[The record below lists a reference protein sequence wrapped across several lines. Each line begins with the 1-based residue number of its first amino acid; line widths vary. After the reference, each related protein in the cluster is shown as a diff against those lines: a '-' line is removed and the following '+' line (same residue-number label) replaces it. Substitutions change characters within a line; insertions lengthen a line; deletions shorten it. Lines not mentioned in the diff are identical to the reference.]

1 MLRNSEVFQKP
12 KGEIGMYLHKGG
24 VYDIITDSLTAD
36 AKIIESVE
44 FPNLIVN
51 KASILM
57 AQRMAPGSAPDI
69 NTGTYIPD
77 GLQFLAVG
85 TGYGSGDY
93 MNPEPASLVA
103 TTLKQEIFR
112 KEFTS
117 WTFVDPVTQTNTTTP
132 TNILKLVT
140 TFLESEAVGP
150 LVEMGLFGGD
160 ATSTSNS
167 GHMFNYKTFAVWNKP
182 NDARL
187 TINNVV
193 A

>member
-1 MLRNSEVFQKP
+1 MFKNNEMFQKP
-12 KGEIGMYLHKGG
+12 KGEIGIVMHRGG
-24 VYDIITDSLTAD
+24 TYDINTDSLTPD
-36 AKIIESVE
+36 AEIIKSIE

-57 AQRMAPGSAPDI
+57 AQRMAPGSAPDV

-85 TGYGSGDY
+85 TGYGTGDY

-103 TTLKQEIFR
+103 TTLKTELFR

-117 WTFVDPVTQTNTTTP
+117 WTFVDPVSGNNTTTP

-160 ATSTSNS
+160 ASATSNS
-167 GHMFNYKTFAVWNKP
+167 GHMFNYKTFAVN
-182 NDARL
+182 
-187 TINNVV
+187 
-193 A
+193 

>member
-1 MLRNSEVFQKP
+1 MINNGETFKKP
-12 KGEIGMYLHKGG
+12 KGEIGMFLHKGG
-24 VYDIITDSLTAD
+24 AYDINSDSFTPD
-36 AKIIESVE
+36 TIIIKKDE

-57 AQRMAPGSAPDI
+57 AQRMAPGSAPDV

-77 GLQFLAVG
+77 GLQYLAVG

-93 MNPEPASLVA
+93 MTPEPASLVA
-103 TTLKQEIFR
+103 TTLRKEIFR

-117 WTFVDPVTQTNTTTP
+117 WTFVDPMTGNNTSTP
-132 TNILKLVT
+132 TNVLKLVT

-150 LVEMGLFGGD
+150 LVEMGIFGGD
-160 ATSTSNS
+160 ATSTLNS
-167 GHMFNYKTFAVWNKP
+167 GHMFNYKTFAVKKIQ
-182 NDARL
+182 A
-187 TINNVV
+187 